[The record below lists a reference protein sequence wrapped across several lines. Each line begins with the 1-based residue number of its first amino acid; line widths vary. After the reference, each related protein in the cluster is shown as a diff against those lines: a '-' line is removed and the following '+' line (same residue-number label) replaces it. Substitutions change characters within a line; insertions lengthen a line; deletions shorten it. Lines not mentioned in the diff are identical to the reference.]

1 MNKCR
6 KNNNRLKN
14 LRIKII
20 KKKKEKKGKKKK
32 KKEEERKKGEERENS
47 TEPEKPNVEAE
58 FYSKNKKDD

>member
-32 KKEEERKKGEERENS
+32 KKENPIELQKSNTETEVYNNSKKC
-47 TEPEKPNVEAE
+47 
-58 FYSKNKKDD
+58 D